1 MKYLIKGGKK
11 LSGTV
16 RISGSKNA
24 VLPILAATI
33 ITGKKSIIH
42 NCPNISDVLCTIEI
56 LRYLGC
62 YVDFRDGTLT
72 IDSSGPIK
80 ESVPSELM
88 SKLRSSII
96 FLGAFINRCRSAEIS
111 YPGGCELGARPI
123 DIHLSV
129 LKELGVK
136 VTEEVGKISC
146 VAKDLKEGEYK
157 LLFPSVGATENV
169 MIASLIVDG
178 TVIIK
183 NAAKE
188 PEIIDLQNF
197 LNASGA
203 TISGAGTDTIV
214 IEKMKEYNDVTY
226 TVLSDRIEAATYMAV
241 AAATG
246 STIKLENAPVN
257 DLDSII
263 TMLKAMGV
271 YVVPNGKSELT
282 IIAPSRLRP
291 LDIVTTMPH
300 PGFPTDAQA
309 ILMATLLKAKGS
321 SMIVE
326 NIFERRYNHIP
337 ELIKMGADIAVNG
350 NTAKISGVEKLSGA
364 VVAAKDLRAGASLII
379 AALQAEGE
387 TVIYDVHHIDR
398 GYENIV
404 GKLRNIGAD
413 IREMGDGSEKWAA
426 FFTS

>member
-62 YVDFRDGTLT
+62 YVSFENGTII
-72 IDSSGPIK
+72 IDSSGEIK
-80 ESVPSELM
+80 KSVPALLM
-88 SKLRSSII
+88 GKLRSSII

-136 VTEEVGKISC
+136 VSEEVGKISC
-146 VAKDLKEGEYK
+146 VADDLKEGVYT
-157 LLFPSVGATENV
+157 LLFPSVGATENL

-197 LNASGA
+197 LNACGA
-203 TISGAGTDTIV
+203 TITGAGTDTII
-214 IEKMKEYNDVTY
+214 IEKMEEYKDVCY
-226 TVLSDRIEAATYMAV
+226 TVVSDRIEAATYMAV
-241 AAATG
+241 AVATG
-246 STIKLENAPVN
+246 SSIKLENAPVS

-263 TMLKAMGV
+263 TMFRAMGV
-271 YVVPNGKSELT
+271 YVIINSKSELT
-282 IIAPSRLRP
+282 IISPTRLKP

-309 ILMATLLKAKGS
+309 ILMATLLRAKGS

-337 ELIKMGADIAVNG
+337 ELIKMGADIEVYG
-350 NTAKISGVEKLSGA
+350 NTAKVLGVDRLIGKP
-364 VVAAKDLRAGASLII
+364 VYAKDLRAGASLII
-379 AALQAEGE
+379 AALQADGE
-387 TVIYDVHHIDR
+387 TVISDIHHIDR

-404 GKLRNIGAD
+404 NKLKSVGAD
-413 IREMGDGSEKWAA
+413 IEEVNN
-426 FFTS
+426 

>member
-1 MKYLIKGGKK
+1 M
-11 LSGTV
+11 
-16 RISGSKNA
+16 N
-24 VLPILAATI
+24 
-33 ITGKKSIIH
+33 
-42 NCPNISDVLCTIEI
+42 
-56 LRYLGC
+56 
-62 YVDFRDGTLT
+62 
-72 IDSSGPIK
+72 
-80 ESVPSELM
+80 
-88 SKLRSSII
+88 
-96 FLGAFINRCRSAEIS
+96 
-111 YPGGCELGARPI
+111 
-123 DIHLSV
+123 
-129 LKELGVK
+129 
-136 VTEEVGKISC
+136 
-146 VAKDLKEGEYK
+146 
-157 LLFPSVGATENV
+157 
-169 MIASLIVDG
+169 
-178 TVIIK
+178 
-183 NAAKE
+183 
-188 PEIIDLQNF
+188 
-197 LNASGA
+197 
-203 TISGAGTDTIV
+203 
-214 IEKMKEYNDVTY
+214 EYNDVSY

-246 STIKLENAPVN
+246 STITLENAPVN

-263 TMLKAMGV
+263 AMLRAMGV
-271 YVVPNGKSELT
+271 YIVSNSKSELT

-350 NTAKISGVEKLSGA
+350 NTAKVSGVEKLNGA

-387 TVIYDVHHIDR
+387 TTIYDVHHIDR